1 MLILQHNLLLMSIL
15 GQIIGIVILVLVIF
29 LVVGI
34 IRYAIRF
41 DFNAPIFKI
50 DITITDKK
58 EDES

>member
-1 MLILQHNLLLMSIL
+1 MALL
-15 GQIIGIVILVLVIF
+15 GHIIGIIILIIAII

>member
-1 MLILQHNLLLMSIL
+1 MSIL